1 MKIKHISA
9 ICFIVA
15 FVMAIVF
22 FAGIG
27 RTFISPLNAKYIFMV
42 SGGIGMFLNLI
53 AYRTGKDKAAF
64 NFWFWLGSII
74 VLIGLLFKISHWPFS
89 YVLIIIGA
97 VLLGISFYY
106 SPIIDSET
114 KNDDLLDDPD
124 L

>member
-15 FVMAIVF
+15 FSMAIVF

-27 RTFISPLNAKYIFMV
+27 RTYISPLKAKYIFMV
-42 SGGIGMFLNLI
+42 SGGVGMFLNLI

-74 VLIGLLFKISHWPFS
+74 VLIGLLFKLSHWRFS
-89 YVLIIIGA
+89 FVFIIVGA
-97 VLLGISFYY
+97 VLLGVSFYY
-106 SPIIDSET
+106 SSMIDSEK